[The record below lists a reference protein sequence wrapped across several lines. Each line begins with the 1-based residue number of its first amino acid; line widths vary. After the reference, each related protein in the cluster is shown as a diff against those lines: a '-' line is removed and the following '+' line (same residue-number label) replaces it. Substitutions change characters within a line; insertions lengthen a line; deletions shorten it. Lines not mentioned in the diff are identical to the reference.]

1 MKFDVITGNPMIVK
15 QENGKYQV
23 VYAQPPLW
31 AIQNYTDLTLEEV
44 FLMLTSSDIS
54 LVHHEEEEAAEE
66 AAEAEATETEL
77 TLLQEI
83 RDLLKT
89 EKSE

>member
-44 FLMLTSSDIS
+44 TKLPFIDKTVL
-54 LVHHEEEEAAEE
+54 AY
-66 AAEAEATETEL
+66 
-77 TLLQEI
+77 
-83 RDLLKT
+83 LK
-89 EKSE
+89 

>member
-1 MKFDVITGNPMIVK
+1 MTLLKYKILFKGEKNMKFDVITGNPMIVK

-44 FLMLTSSDIS
+44 TKLPFIDKTVL
-54 LVHHEEEEAAEE
+54 AY
-66 AAEAEATETEL
+66 
-77 TLLQEI
+77 
-83 RDLLKT
+83 LK
-89 EKSE
+89 

>member
-1 MKFDVITGNPMIVK
+1 MKFDVITGNPMIAK

-44 FLMLTSSDIS
+44 ETLPFVNKSVLTY
-54 LVHHEEEEAAEE
+54 
-66 AAEAEATETEL
+66 
-77 TLLQEI
+77 
-83 RDLLKT
+83 LK
-89 EKSE
+89 